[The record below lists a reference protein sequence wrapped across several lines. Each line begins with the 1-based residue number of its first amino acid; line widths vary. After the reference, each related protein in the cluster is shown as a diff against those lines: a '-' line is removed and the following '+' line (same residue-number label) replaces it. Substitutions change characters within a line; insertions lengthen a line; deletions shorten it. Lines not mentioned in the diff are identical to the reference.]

1 MQKRQQQRFSML
13 HTLMQ
18 LWNEQVSLSIRYS
31 YVPVGNGFTAPDS
44 YRDGKN
50 NSDKIRPWFER

>member
-31 YVPVGNGFTAPDS
+31 YVPAGSGFTAIDKS
-44 YRDGKN
+44 

>member
-1 MQKRQQQRFSML
+1 MQKRQQQQISIL

-18 LWNEQVSLSIRYS
+18 LWNEQVLFSIRYC
-31 YVPVGNGFTAPDS
+31 YVPATEGFAATDS
-44 YRDGKN
+44 YRNDKN

>member
-1 MQKRQQQRFSML
+1 MQIQQRKQYSPL

-18 LWNEQVSLSIRYS
+18 FWNEQISLSIRYS
-31 YVPVGNGFTAPDS
+31 YVHAGTGFTAI
-44 YRDGKN
+44 GKN

>member
-1 MQKRQQQRFSML
+1 MQKRQEQLFNTL

-18 LWNEQVSLSIRYS
+18 LWNELVSLSIRYC
-31 YVPVGNGFTAPDS
+31 YVPATSVFAGI
-44 YRDGKN
+44 GKN

>member
-1 MQKRQQQRFSML
+1 MQKRQQRFSIL

-18 LWNEQVSLSIRYS
+18 FWNEQVSLSIRYS
-31 YVPVGNGFTAPDS
+31 YVPAGSGFTAI
-44 YRDGKN
+44 GKN

>member
-1 MQKRQQQRFSML
+1 MQKGQQQRFSIL

-18 LWNEQVSLSIRYS
+18 FWNEQDSLSIRYG
-31 YVPVGNGFTAPDS
+31 YVPVGSVFTAI
-44 YRDGKN
+44 GKN

>member
-1 MQKRQQQRFSML
+1 MQKIQALQLITL

-18 LWNEQVSLSIRYS
+18 LWNERVSLTIRYS
-31 YVPVGNGFTAPDS
+31 YVPATGGFTAI
-44 YRDGKN
+44 GKN

>member
-1 MQKRQQQRFSML
+1 MQKRQALQLNTL

-18 LWNEQVSLSIRYS
+18 LWNEPVSTPIRYC
-31 YVPVGNGFTAPDS
+31 YVPVGSGFTAI
-44 YRDGKN
+44 GKN